1 MSTGRARRT
10 TTMTIATMTAAAVD
24 SADHV
29 TRVAGRQHARAPLA
43 VSAETVATVAPGE
56 TPVPINNRR
65 RPGDRRTTRLK
76 KAMSARRHRI
86 SVDRKLMTASRTRG
100 ATGRSRQETVG
111 TMAPNT
117 MWMTVP
123 AIVDETSG
131 RGVVMTTVARR
142 RHRRAA
148 STMTGVR
155 ICPFA
160 VFFVEAVVCHVSR
173 LVACCDDENITICQ
187 SHDNTVIS

>member
-10 TTMTIATMTAAAVD
+10 TTMTIATMTVAVD
-24 SADHV
+24 RGDHV
-29 TRVAGRQHARAPLA
+29 TRAAGRRHARAPLA
-43 VSAETVATVAPGE
+43 VSAETVGTAAPGE
-56 TPVPINNRR
+56 IPPPINNRR
-65 RPGDRRTTRLK
+65 RPGDRRTTLLR

-100 ATGRSRQETVG
+100 ATGRSRRAMVG
-111 TMAPNT
+111 TMAPIT